1 MGLFAP
7 PVAGFPFASHVGA
20 RAIYWAADQEEG
32 ADARLAVA
40 LFQAVFERG
49 QSITDA
55 AAVGRVADAVGL
67 DGAALIDAVGM
78 PAVKDRLRATNDRAL
93 AAGVCGAPFFIV
105 DEEPYPVA
113 IASTMSSA
121 VSHRRVMSEMPII
134 SSQINP
140 RDADF
145 KANQAHMAELVAE
158 LRAKV
163 ARIEEGGGERLE
175 TAISGAA
182 NCCRGPHRDADR
194 PRHAVSRVFPIG
206 RLGHVR

>member
-1 MGLFAP
+1 MPAPIDFYFELSSPYFYLAARKIGDVAKLYDRAVHWWPIMLGVIFQTTQNRPLMEQPLKADYTDRDVRRVARDMGLPFAP

-78 PAVKDRLRATNDRAL
+78 PAVKDRLRAANDRAP
-93 AAGVCGAPFFIV
+93 AAGVCGVPFFIV
-105 DEEPYPVA
+105 DEEPFWGCDRLDHVERWLA
-113 IASTMSSA
+113 T
-121 VSHRRVMSEMPII
+121 
-134 SSQINP
+134 
-140 RDADF
+140 
-145 KANQAHMAELVAE
+145 
-158 LRAKV
+158 
-163 ARIEEGGGERLE
+163 GGW
-175 TAISGAA
+175 
-182 NCCRGPHRDADR
+182 
-194 PRHAVSRVFPIG
+194 
-206 RLGHVR
+206 

>member
-1 MGLFAP
+1 MPAPIDFYFELSSPCSYLAARKIGDVAKLYDCAVHWWPIMLGVIFQTTQNRPLMEQPLKADYTDRDVRRVARDMGLTLAR
-7 PVAGFPFASHVGA
+7 PVAGSPFASHVGA

-78 PAVKDRLRATNDRAL
+78 PAVKDRLRAANDRAL

-105 DEEPYPVA
+105 DEEPFWGCDRLDHVERWLA
-113 IASTMSSA
+113 T
-121 VSHRRVMSEMPII
+121 
-134 SSQINP
+134 
-140 RDADF
+140 
-145 KANQAHMAELVAE
+145 
-158 LRAKV
+158 
-163 ARIEEGGGERLE
+163 GGW
-175 TAISGAA
+175 
-182 NCCRGPHRDADR
+182 
-194 PRHAVSRVFPIG
+194 
-206 RLGHVR
+206 

>member
-1 MGLFAP
+1 MPAPIDFYFELSSPYSHLATRKIGDVAKLYDRAVHWWPIMLGVIFQTTQNRPLMEQPLKADYTNRDVRRVARDMGLPFAP

-78 PAVKDRLRATNDRAL
+78 PAVKDRLRAANDRAL

-105 DEEPYPVA
+105 DEEPFWGCDRLDHVERWLA
-113 IASTMSSA
+113 T
-121 VSHRRVMSEMPII
+121 
-134 SSQINP
+134 
-140 RDADF
+140 
-145 KANQAHMAELVAE
+145 
-158 LRAKV
+158 
-163 ARIEEGGGERLE
+163 GGW
-175 TAISGAA
+175 
-182 NCCRGPHRDADR
+182 
-194 PRHAVSRVFPIG
+194 
-206 RLGHVR
+206 

>member
-1 MGLFAP
+1 MPAPIDFYFELSSPYFYLAAWKIGDVAKLYDRAVHWWPIMLGVIFQTTQNRPLMEQPLKADYTDRDVRRVARDMGLPFAP

-78 PAVKDRLRATNDRAL
+78 PAVKDRLRAANDRAP
-93 AAGVCGAPFFIV
+93 AAGVCGVPFFIV
-105 DEEPYPVA
+105 DEEPFWGCDRLDHVERWLA
-113 IASTMSSA
+113 T
-121 VSHRRVMSEMPII
+121 
-134 SSQINP
+134 
-140 RDADF
+140 
-145 KANQAHMAELVAE
+145 
-158 LRAKV
+158 
-163 ARIEEGGGERLE
+163 GGW
-175 TAISGAA
+175 
-182 NCCRGPHRDADR
+182 
-194 PRHAVSRVFPIG
+194 
-206 RLGHVR
+206 

>member
-1 MGLFAP
+1 MPAPIDFYFELSSPYSYLAARKIGDVAKLYDRAVHWWPIMLGVIFQTTQNRPLMEQPLKADYTDRDVRRVARDMELPFAP

-20 RAIYWAADQEEG
+20 RAIYWAADQEDG

-78 PAVKDRLRATNDRAL
+78 PAVKDRLRAANDRAL

-105 DEEPYPVA
+105 DEEPFWGCDCLD
-113 IASTMSSA
+113 
-121 VSHRRVMSEMPII
+121 RVE
-134 SSQINP
+134 
-140 RDADF
+140 RWLAT
-145 KANQAHMAELVAE
+145 
-158 LRAKV
+158 
-163 ARIEEGGGERLE
+163 GGW
-175 TAISGAA
+175 
-182 NCCRGPHRDADR
+182 
-194 PRHAVSRVFPIG
+194 
-206 RLGHVR
+206 

>member
-1 MGLFAP
+1 MIHAAPIDFYFELSSPYSYLAARKTGDVAKLYDRAVHWWPIMLGVIFQTTQNRPLMEQPLKADYTDRDVRRVARDMLPFAP

-105 DEEPYPVA
+105 DEEPFWGCDRLDHVERWLA
-113 IASTMSSA
+113 T
-121 VSHRRVMSEMPII
+121 
-134 SSQINP
+134 
-140 RDADF
+140 
-145 KANQAHMAELVAE
+145 
-158 LRAKV
+158 
-163 ARIEEGGGERLE
+163 GG
-175 TAISGAA
+175 
-182 NCCRGPHRDADR
+182 
-194 PRHAVSRVFPIG
+194 
-206 RLGHVR
+206 